1 MSTELIV
8 ILIVI
13 VTVAAII
20 FFNRDSKS
28 LDVNQDG
35 KVDVEDAKVA
45 VEKTVQ
51 GVKKEVVKATTR
63 TRKGPGQTSAKRPA
77 ARAKST
83 KTNGRPR
90 KV

>member
-1 MSTELIV
+1 MSVELIV
-8 ILIVI
+8 ALIV
-13 VTVAAII
+13 AII
-20 FFNRDSKS
+20 VGAIIYFNRDTKS

-35 KVDVEDAKVA
+35 KVDVEDAKAA
-45 VEKTVQ
+45 VEKTVV
-51 GVKKEVVKATTR
+51 GVKKEVAKVATR

>member
-1 MSTELIV
+1 MSVELI
-8 ILIVI
+8 IALIV
-13 VTVAAII
+13 AII
-20 FFNRDSKS
+20 VGAIIYFNRDTKS

-63 TRKGPGQTSAKRPA
+63 KGPGQTSAKRPA